1 MEWHKWKRQY
11 DTHKMSRKPY
21 YMLAANNNLAQTKT
35 SNNFFHLKN
44 ESQVRAR
51 QTQQKKIGRG
61 GKDRPPVL
69 Y

>member
-1 MEWHKWKRQY
+1 M
-11 DTHKMSRKPY
+11 
-21 YMLAANNNLAQTKT
+21 KT